1 VAHVIPTATP
11 GINQQRPLDRL
22 TPATR
27 KLKKKKQIIYKELKR
42 NMQQRGQG
50 ALSTPEQ
57 G

>member
-1 VAHVIPTATP
+1 M
-11 GINQQRPLDRL
+11 DRL